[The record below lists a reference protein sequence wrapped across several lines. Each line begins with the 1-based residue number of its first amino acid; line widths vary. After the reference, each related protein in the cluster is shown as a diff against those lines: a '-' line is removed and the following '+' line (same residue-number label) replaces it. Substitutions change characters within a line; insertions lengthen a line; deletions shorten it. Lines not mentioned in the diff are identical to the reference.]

1 MDLTIV
7 TTLYRSASYL
17 EEFYGRACAADTEA
31 WLGTSFSGR
40 LDLDIDHGIFLC
52 RRGHRIRVEREA
64 ARPAASDAAAA

>member
-1 MDLTIV
+1 MIGEQVVAISLKATSFTAVCD
-7 TTLYRSASYL
+7 
-17 EEFYGRACAADTEA
+17 ACAADTEE

-64 ARPAASDAAAA
+64 AFANAAEHGAAA